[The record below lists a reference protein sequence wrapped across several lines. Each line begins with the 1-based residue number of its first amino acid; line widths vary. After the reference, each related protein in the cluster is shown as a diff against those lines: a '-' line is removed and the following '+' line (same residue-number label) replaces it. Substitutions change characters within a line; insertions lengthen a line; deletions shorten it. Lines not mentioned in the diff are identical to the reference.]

1 MAMQTIRT
9 ALTAAAAA
17 LMFAGAAAAQSGNT
31 HTMTVQ
37 LPNGGVAQIRYA
49 GDVPPQVI
57 VSPDRLPVASVAAM
71 PSLFDFDAPFAELRR
86 ISAEMDRRAAQ
97 MMREAAVLS
106 SGSPQMTETALPNLP
121 AGAQSYT
128 FVSTLSGNGVC
139 TCSVQITSTGNGAP
153 KVVRNSS
160 GNCGPETGASGSAS
174 RPAEV
179 YVPTRPAPAPKRPD
193 VLWTSNEAKSP
204 YAGIVQQTAAHQR

>member
-1 MAMQTIRT
+1 
-9 ALTAAAAA
+9 
-17 LMFAGAAAAQSGNT
+17 
-31 HTMTVQ
+31 
-37 LPNGGVAQIRYA
+37 
-49 GDVPPQVI
+49 
-57 VSPDRLPVASVAAM
+57 M

-97 MMREAAVLS
+97 MMREAALLS
-106 SGSPQMTETALPNLP
+106 SGSPQIIETALRDLP

-128 FVSTLSGNGVC
+128 FVSTMSGNGVC
-139 TCSVQITSTGNGAP
+139 TRSVQITSTGNGAP

-179 YVPTRPAPAPKRPD
+179 YVPTRPAPVPKRPD
-193 VLWTSNEAKSP
+193 VLWTGNEATQP
-204 YAGIVQQTAAHQR
+204 YAGMVQQTTAPQR

>member
-1 MAMQTIRT
+1 MAVQFVRT
-9 ALTAAAAA
+9 AVTAAAAA
-17 LMFAGAAAAQSGNT
+17 LVFAGAAAAQSGNT

-49 GDVPPQVI
+49 GDVAPQVI
-57 VSPDRLPVASVAAM
+57 VSPDRLPVASFAAM

-97 MMREAAVLS
+97 MMREAAMPS
-106 SGSPQMTETALPNLP
+106 SGSPQMTGTALRDLP
-121 AGAQSYT
+121 AGAQSYPY
-128 FVSTLSGNGVC
+128 VSTMSGNAGC
-139 TCSVQITSTGNGAP
+139 TRSVQITSTGNGAP

-179 YVPTRPAPAPKRPD
+179 YVPTRPAPVPKRPD
-193 VLWTSNEAKSP
+193 VLWTGNEATQP
-204 YAGIVQQTAAHQR
+204 YAGMVQQTTAPQR